1 MKFSRYFLFALCL
14 HAALAWGNT
23 EDIKLL
29 LKDSLDLIQR
39 GRSIEAEALARQ
51 AIAAAEALPSASA
64 RSAREKLLPNAQQ
77 RLGLALRLQGRF
89 VEAESFLREALIGAE
104 RSYGYA
110 TRLAIKTQVHLA
122 LAMQSQGRY
131 ADADKQLRE
140 AVARAP
146 APKDDET
153 LDAWLD
159 VRVRLGHLQVLI
171 GNYAEAESLLN
182 TVWEKS
188 AGVAEKQ
195 AQRWR
200 QHAADGLAMLRHRQ
214 RRDAEGEPYAQASAE
229 LARTVWGEQ
238 HAATMNAYSQ
248 LGQTL
253 LRLDRLDESESWLRR
268 AVQIAET
275 SMDQNYGASSR
286 PFRVLAQVLEKKGAL
301 TQDRQLLAQ
310 AEAMFNRAKA
320 AADQSANAEVLLFT
334 LRAHALFLSR
344 QGKPEAASPLYERAV
359 NHADRLFALSR
370 GLDETARENKVALL
384 RPIYGETIY
393 NRVRLDQKHPGRGH
407 DRAALADV
415 SRTQSRLFTEM
426 LRTADVARLA
436 GDDAFVKL
444 KARRDAALARLDEM
458 NRRFSLSARIDAT
471 GEDIQPARPIDDP
484 FILERW
490 KKDMLSQRRA
500 LQQTESERAEVEAS
514 LWRDYPRYMELEEP
528 RPVTVDELQRNALR
542 PNETLLAYFRLPKEL
557 LIFLVS
563 RADFQLLR
571 VPVERAELDNLVKQV
586 RQPMEAGGRL
596 DALAKLDPALLNRL
610 YTLLLKPVQDKL
622 PANSRVLLV
631 GDGPLYTLPMEMLV
645 KRWGEADQKAFAA
658 KRKADLSQFGTL
670 DYAGA
675 HWRFSYLPS
684 LAALAIQRAS
694 VEKPVKKPLKNSFSH
709 NLLAFADP
717 VFERA
722 DQTQT
727 AAMRAVSQDLGG
739 LRGDRV
745 SIPRLPETADEVAA
759 VAKILGGENSLY
771 LREAA
776 QESQVKKNDLTQSR
790 YLHFATHGLL
800 GGEFARLK
808 GYVGEIDDMPVG
820 APKGAKRMRNI
831 SVVEDEAGAPA
842 KPPVKGQPALVLTLV
857 GDLAGEDGLLT
868 MTEVMGLKMNADL
881 VVLSACNTAGERVE
895 TRNGEGFAGLTRA
908 FMHAGARGLLVSHW
922 SVESLA
928 TRDLITD
935 FFRRQKAGATTADAL
950 SAAQADIRGSR
961 DERLQVSRAHP
972 FFWAPFVHVGD

>member
-14 HAALAWGNT
+14 HAPLAWSNSQ
-23 EDIKLL
+23 DITLL
-29 LKDSLDLIQR
+29 LKDSLELIQT
-39 GRSIEAEALARQ
+39 GRAIEAEVLARQ
-51 AIAAAEALPSASA
+51 AIALTEALPSGSS
-64 RSAREKLLPNAQQ
+64 RNAREKLLPAAQQ
-77 RLGLALRLQGRF
+77 SLGLALRQQGRF
-89 VEAESFLREALIGAE
+89 IEAESFLREALIGAD
-104 RSYGYA
+104 RSAGY
-110 TRLAIKTQVHLA
+110 TSRLAIKTQVHLG
-122 LAMQSQGRY
+122 LAIQSQGRY

-140 AVARAP
+140 ALARAP
-146 APKDDET
+146 APQDGKT

-159 VRVRLGHLQVLI
+159 VRVRLGRLQALV

-188 AGVAEKQ
+188 TGVTEKQ
-195 AQRWR
+195 SQRWR

-214 RRDAEGEPYAQASAE
+214 GRDVEGEPYAQASAE
-229 LARTVWGEQ
+229 LALAVWGDR
-238 HAATMNAYSQ
+238 HPATLDAYTQ

-253 LRLDRLDESESWLRR
+253 LKLNRLDEAESWLRR
-268 AVQIAET
+268 AVLIAE
-275 SMDQNYGASSR
+275 SLMGQSYGVSSR
-286 PFRVLAQVLEKKGAL
+286 AFRVLAQVLEKKG
-301 TQDRQLLAQ
+301 DVVQ
-310 AEAMFNRAKA
+310 AEAMFNRAMA
-320 AADQSANAEVLLFT
+320 AADQGANAEILLFT

-436 GDDAFVKL
+436 GDDEFVKL
-444 KARRDAALARLDEM
+444 KARRDVALTRLDEM
-458 NRRFSLSARIDAT
+458 NRRFSLSVRIDAT

-490 KKDMLSQRRA
+490 KKDMLAQRRA
-500 LQQTESERAEVEAS
+500 LKQTESERAEVEAS

-528 RPVTVDELQRNALR
+528 RPVTVDELQRTALR

-563 RADFQLLR
+563 RADFQLVR
-571 VPVERAELDNLVKQV
+571 VPVERAELDNLIKQV

-610 YTLLLKPVQDKL
+610 YTLLLKPVHDKL
-622 PANSRVLLV
+622 PVNSRVLVV

-694 VEKPVKKPLKNSFSH
+694 VEKPVKKPLKNTFSH

-722 DQTQT
+722 DQTPT
-727 AAMRAVSQDLGG
+727 AAMRAVSQDLSG

-808 GYVGEIDDMPVG
+808 GYAGEMDDMPVG
-820 APKGAKRMRNI
+820 ASKGAKRMRNI

-950 SAAQADIRGSR
+950 SAAQADIRVSR

>member
-1 MKFSRYFLFALCL
+1 VKFFRYFVFALGL
-14 HAALAWGNT
+14 HAPLAWGNSQ
-23 EDIKLL
+23 DISAM
-29 LKDSLDLIQR
+29 LKESLELIQS
-39 GRSIEAEALARQ
+39 GRAIEAEPLARQ
-51 AIAAAEALPSASA
+51 AIALAEVLPSGSS
-64 RSAREKLLPNAQQ
+64 RNARERLLPAAQQ
-77 RLGLALRLQGRF
+77 SLGLALRQQGRF
-89 VEAESFLREALIGAE
+89 IEAESLLREALIGAD
-104 RSYGYA
+104 RSLGY
-110 TRLAIKTQVHLA
+110 TSRLAIKTQVHLG
-122 LAMQSQGRY
+122 LAIQAQGRY

-140 AVARAP
+140 AVTRAP
-146 APKDDET
+146 APQDDKT

-159 VRVRLGHLQVLI
+159 VRVRLGRLQVLV

-188 AGVAEKQ
+188 AGVTEKQ
-195 AQRWR
+195 TLRWR

-214 RRDAEGEPYAQASAE
+214 GRFAEGVPYAQASAE
-229 LARTVWGEQ
+229 LARVVWGEQ
-238 HAATMNAYSQ
+238 HPATLDAYTQ

-253 LRLDRLDESESWLRR
+253 FKLNRLDEAESSLRS
-268 AVQIAET
+268 AVLIT
-275 SMDQNYGASSR
+275 DSLIGQNYGVSSR
-286 PFRVLAQVLEKKGAL
+286 AFRVLAQVLERKSEL
-301 TQDRQLLAQ
+301 TQDKPLLAQ
-310 AEAMFNRAKA
+310 AEAMFNRALA
-320 AADQSANAEVLLFT
+320 AADQGANAEILLYN
-334 LRAHALFLSR
+334 LRAHGLFLSR
-344 QGKPEAASPLYERAV
+344 QGKPEAALPLYERAV
-359 NHADRLFALSR
+359 NQADRLFALSR

-384 RPIYGETIY
+384 RPIYGEAIY
-393 NRVRLDQKHPGRGH
+393 NRVRLDLKHPGQGH
-407 DRAALADV
+407 DRAALEDV

-444 KARRDAALARLDEM
+444 KARRDAALVRLDEM
-458 NRRFSLSARIDAT
+458 NRRFSLTARIDAS

-490 KKDMLSQRRA
+490 KKDMLVQRRA
-500 LQQTESERAEVEAS
+500 LKQTESERTEIEAS

-528 RPVTVDELQRNALR
+528 RPVTVKDLQQSALR
-542 PNETLLAYFRLPKEL
+542 PHETLLAYFRLPKHL

-563 RADFQLLR
+563 RDDFQLLR
-571 VPVERAELDNLVKQV
+571 VPVERAELDALVKQV

-622 PANSRVLLV
+622 PANGRVLVV
-631 GDGPLYTLPMEMLV
+631 GDGPLYTLPFEMLV
-645 KRWGEADQKAFAA
+645 KRWGEADQKTFAA

-675 HWRFSYLPS
+675 HWQFSYLPS
-684 LAALAIQRAS
+684 LASLAIQRAS
-694 VEKPVKKPLKNSFSH
+694 VKKPLKINFSQ

-722 DQTQT
+722 DQIPT
-727 AAMRAVSQDLGG
+727 AAMRAVLQDLAGLSGG
-739 LRGDRV
+739 RV
-745 SIPRLPETADEVAA
+745 NIPRLPETADEVAA

-776 QESQVKKNDLTQSR
+776 QESRVKKSDLTQSR

-808 GYVGEIDDMPVG
+808 GYVGEADEMPVG
-820 APKGAKRMRNI
+820 MAKDAKRTRNL
-831 SVVEDEAGAPA
+831 SVVEDEESAPV
-842 KPPVKGQPALVLTLV
+842 KPPIKGQPALVLTLV

-868 MTEVMGLKMNADL
+868 MTEVMSLKMKADL

-922 SVESLA
+922 SVESLS

-935 FFRRQKAGATTADAL
+935 FFQRQKAGATTPEAL
-950 SAAQADIRGSR
+950 AAAQADIRSSR
-961 DERLQVSRAHP
+961 DEQLHVSRAHP